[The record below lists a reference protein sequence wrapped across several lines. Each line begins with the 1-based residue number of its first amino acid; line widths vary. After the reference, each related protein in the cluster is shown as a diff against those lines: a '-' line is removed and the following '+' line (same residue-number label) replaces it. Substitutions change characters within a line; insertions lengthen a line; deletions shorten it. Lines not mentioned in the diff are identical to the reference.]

1 MYKRKP
7 DWLKVKLEH
16 SDNFKKVQAL
26 TRSLSLNTVCTE
38 ANCPNRL
45 ECHNKGTAT
54 FMILGNTCTRNC
66 RFCNV
71 TSGTPTDVDPLE
83 PIHVAEAIQK
93 LNLRHA
99 VITSVT
105 RDDLVDGGASHFAN
119 VINCIRKL
127 NPSTTVEVL
136 IPDLKGNWN
145 GLKTITDAKPEIL
158 NHNIETVP
166 SLYSKVRP
174 QAIYSR
180 SLELLKM
187 VKKLDSSILT
197 KSGFMLG
204 LGENDDEVISLLKDL
219 RTYECDIVTIGQ
231 YLQPSK
237 NHIELVEYVHPDK
250 FNKFKD
256 IGMDMG
262 FRYIASA
269 PLVRSSYNAAEAL
282 DSKAL

>member
-71 TSGTPTDVDPLE
+71 TSGTPSDVDPLE
-83 PIHVAEAIQK
+83 PMHIAEAIQK
-93 LNLRHA
+93 LNLKHA

-119 VINCIRKL
+119 VIKCIRKL
-127 NPSTTVEVL
+127 NPSTTIEVL
-136 IPDLKGNWN
+136 IPDLRGNWN

-166 SLYSKVRP
+166 SLYNTVRP

-187 VKKLDSSILT
+187 VKKLDSNILT

-219 RTYECDIVTIGQ
+219 KSYECDIVTIGQ

-237 NHIELVEYVHPDK
+237 NHVELVEYVHPDK

-256 IGMDMG
+256 IGMNMG

-282 DSKAL
+282 ECKVL

>member
-71 TSGTPTDVDPLE
+71 TSGTPADVDPLE

-127 NPSTTVEVL
+127 NPSTTIEVL

-166 SLYSKVRP
+166 GLYSTVRP

-187 VKKLDSSILT
+187 VKKFDSNILT

>member
-166 SLYSKVRP
+166 SLYSTVRP